1 MWGDYQLHGWSWM
14 LFGGIHMLFF
24 WLLLGVLI
32 VALVN
37 WLRRSND
44 NDDDDDNDKQ
54 GSQGSRDALDILD
67 QRLARGEI
75 DLDTYRKLKQEVR
88 RR

>member
-1 MWGDYQLHGWSWM
+1 
-14 LFGGIHMLFF
+14 
-24 WLLLGVLI
+24 VLI

-44 NDDDDDNDKQ
+44 NDDDNDKQ